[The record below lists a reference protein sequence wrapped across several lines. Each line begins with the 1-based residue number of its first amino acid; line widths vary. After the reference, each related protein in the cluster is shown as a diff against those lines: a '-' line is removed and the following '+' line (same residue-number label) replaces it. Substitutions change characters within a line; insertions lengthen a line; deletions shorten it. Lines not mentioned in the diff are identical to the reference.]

1 MRKSIQSASLLLLA
15 MLVIVS
21 CDQTASNDT
30 ASSDLNT
37 LTAVIE
43 QPVAAPQATTHS
55 LAGLF
60 GSQPGIAPH
69 TVIDADT
76 NPHTISWSQG
86 DPICIHFDTDPEGV
100 VRLYT
105 MNGAG
110 DSSTG
115 SFTYSFSTSF
125 NPAIS
130 SDQIPALP
138 TSYNTLLAGYNGIYT
153 EITTTDQD
161 VILQTP
167 LEIFLG
173 LENIR
178 DFPMI
183 GSGQAGQPITFH
195 CPFGL
200 VQIPVT
206 GNIAIEKIN
215 FDTSDQQQ
223 EISGYFVIDQTT
235 YEPTFQEPA
244 NTLNQFS
251 TTWASSSANGTQLT
265 ATPLSFYVVLPPG
278 TYNAGTLLQFQTSDG
293 ATIKKR
299 TQMPFTVSRAQ
310 ILNLPTVYVGQ

>member
-1 MRKSIQSASLLLLA
+1 MRKSILSVSLPLLA

-21 CDQTASNDT
+21 CDQSASDAP
-30 ASSDLNT
+30 ASSDLQT
-37 LTAVIE
+37 LSALIE
-43 QPVAAPQATTHS
+43 QPQEAPQATTRS

-60 GSQPGIAPH
+60 GSQPEIAPH

-76 NPHTISWSQG
+76 DPHTITWSQN
-86 DPICIHFDTDPEGV
+86 DLICIHFDTDPEGV

-105 MNGAG
+105 LDGAG
-110 DSSTG
+110 DSATG

-125 NPAIS
+125 NSDIPY
-130 SDQIPALP
+130 DQIPPLP
-138 TSYNTLLAGYNGIYT
+138 TTFNTLLAGYSGMYT
-153 EITTTDQD
+153 QITPYDQD

-173 LENIR
+173 LENIK

-200 VQIPVT
+200 VKIPVA
-206 GNIAIEKIN
+206 GNIAIERIY

-223 EISGYFVIDQTT
+223 EISGYFVIDQNS
-235 YEPTFQEPA
+235 YEPSFQSQSG
-244 NTLNQFS
+244 TQNQFS

-278 TYNAGTLLQFQTSDG
+278 TYNAGTLLQFQTPAG
-293 ATIKKR
+293 ATIEKR

-310 ILNLPTVYVGQ
+310 ILNLPTVYVEQ